1 MRRLATFIAIVWL
14 GTVVGFVLAPLL
26 IALVI
31 ALSDSEVISFPI
43 KNYSLRWFATA
54 WQKEL
59 FWRSALNSLW
69 LALSAV
75 AVAGPLG
82 LAAALAIRRAPAR
95 IAQPIETVLML
106 PLLIPAIVLSL
117 SLLVA
122 SVLTGVTDAPLR
134 LWAAHTVVVL
144 PYVVRTC
151 LASLGSMPRQVEE
164 AARTLGADP
173 WRVFRHVTLPLI
185 RPGLL
190 AGCAFAFILSFD
202 NVSVS
207 LFLVNQKT
215 PTLPLAIMNYVEY
228 NFDPGVA
235 AISATMVILSLLVAW
250 MIERWV
256 GIRKVLG

>member
-1 MRRLATFIAIVWL
+1 MKRLATIIGVVWL
-14 GTVVGFVLAPLL
+14 SAVVGFVLAPML
-26 IALVI
+26 IALVV
-31 ALSDSEVISFPI
+31 AFSESELISFPI
-43 KNYSLRWFATA
+43 TNYSVRWFAAA
-54 WQKEL
+54 WQKEI

-69 LALSAV
+69 LAIAAV
-75 AVAGPLG
+75 VVAGPAG
-82 LAAALAIRRAPAR
+82 LAAALAIRSAPAHIGR
-95 IAQPIETVLML
+95 PLEAVLML
-106 PLLIPAIVLSL
+106 PLLVPAIVLSL

-134 LWAAHTVVVL
+134 LWAAHSVVVL

-151 LASLGSMPRQVEE
+151 LASLGGMPRQVEE
-164 AARTLGADP
+164 AARTLGANR

-190 AGCAFAFILSFD
+190 AGCAFAFIISFD

-235 AISATMVILSLLVAW
+235 AVSATMVAVSLAIAWLV
-250 MIERWV
+250 ERLV
-256 GIRKVLG
+256 GLRKVLG